1 MKGHQFKSWIF
12 ELREI
17 LREIKNSHYFLDSW
31 TQFNSVGSFIH
42 IFFHQERFIKLFDPR
57 IWSILLS
64 RNSQGSTSNRYFT
77 IKGVILFVVAV
88 LIYRINNRNMVERR
102 NLYLIGLLPIPMNSI
117 GPRNDTLE
125 EAVGSS
131 NINRLIVS
139 LLYLPKGKKISE
151 SCFLNPKE
159 STWVLPITKK
169 CSMPESNWGSR
180 WWRNWIG
187 KKRDSSCKISN
198 ETVAGIEILFKEKDI
213 KYLEFLF
220 VYYMDDP
227 IRKDHDW
234 ELFDRLSLRKR
245 RNIINLNSGPL
256 FEILVK
262 HWICYLMPAFR
273 EKIPIEVEG
282 FFKQQGAG
290 STIQSNDIEHVSHL
304 FSRNRW
310 AISLQNCAQF
320 HMWQFRQDL
329 FVSWGK
335 NPPESDFL
343 RNVSRENLIWLDNVW
358 LVNKDRFFSKV
369 RNVSSNIQ
377 YDSTRSSF
385 VQVRDSS
392 QLKGSSDQ
400 SRDHLDSIS
409 NEDSEYYTLI
419 NQREIQQLKERSI
432 LWDPSFLQT
441 ERTEIESDRFPKCL
455 SGYSSMSRLFTERE
469 KQMINHLLPEEIEEF
484 LGNPTRSVRSF
495 FSDRWSEL
503 HLGSNPTERS
513 TRDQKLLK
521 KQQDLSFVPSRRS
534 ENKEMVNIF
543 KIITYLQN
551 TVSIHPIS
559 SDPGCDMVPKDEP
572 DMDSSN
578 KISFLNKNPFFD
590 LFHLFHDRNRGG
602 YTLHHDF
609 ESEERFQE
617 MADLFTLSITEP
629 DLVYHKGFAFSIDS
643 YGLDQ
648 KQFLNEVF
656 NSRDESKKKSL
667 LVLPPIFYE
676 ENESFYRRIR
686 KKWVRI
692 SCGNDLEDPKPKIV
706 VFASNNIMEAV
717 NQYRLIRNLIQI
729 QYSTYGY
736 IRNVL
741 NRFFL
746 MNRSDRNFEYGIQ
759 RDQIGKDTLNHRT
772 LMKYTINQ
780 HLSNLKKSQKRW
792 FDPLIFIS
800 RTERSMN
807 RDPDAYRYKWSNG
820 SKNFQEHLEH
830 FVSEQKSRFQVVFD
844 RLRINQYSIDWSEV
858 IDKKGLSK
866 PLRFFLSKSL
876 LFLSKLLF
884 FLSNSLPFFFVSF
897 GNIPIHRS
905 EIYIYELKGPN
916 DQLCNQLLE
925 SIGLQIV
932 HLKKWKPFLLD
943 NHDTSQKSK
952 FLINGGTISP
962 FLFNKIPK
970 WMIDSFHT
978 RNNRRKSFDNTD
990 SYFSMIFH
998 DQDNWLNPVKPFH
1011 RSSLISSFYKAN
1023 RLRFLNNPHHF
1034 CFYCNK
1040 RFPFYVEKARINNYD
1055 FTYGQFLN
1063 ILFIRNKIFSL
1074 CVGKKKHAFWGR
1086 DTISP
1091 IESQGSNIFI
1101 PNDFPQSGGDETYNL
1116 YKSFHFPS
1124 RSDPFVRRAI
1134 YSIADISGTPLT
1146 EGQIVNFERTYCQPL
1161 SDMNLSDS
1169 EGKNLHQYLNFN
1181 SNMGLIHTPCSENY
1195 LPSEKRKKRSL
1206 CLKKCVEKGQMY
1218 RTFQRDSAFSTL
1230 SKWNLFQ
1237 TYMPWFL
1244 TSTGYKYLNL
1254 IFLDTFSDL
1263 LPILSSSPKFVSIF
1277 HDIMHGSDISWRI
1290 LQKKWCLPQ
1299 WNLIREI
1306 SSKCLHNLLL
1316 SEEMIDRN
1324 NESPLISTHLR
1335 SPNVRE
1341 FLYSI
1346 LFLLLVAGYLV
1357 RTHLLFVSRASS
1369 ELQTEFEKVKS
1380 LMIPSSMIELRK
1392 LLDRYPTSEP
1402 NSFWLKNLFLVA
1414 LEQLG
1419 DSLEEIRGSASG
1431 GNMLLGGG
1439 PAYGVKSIR
1448 SKKKY
1453 LNINLIDIID
1463 LISIIPNPINR
1474 ITFSRNTRHLSHTSK
1489 EIYSLIRKRKNVNG
1503 DWIDDKIESWVA
1515 NSDSI
1520 DDEEREF
1527 LVQFSTL
1534 TTEKR
1539 IDQILLSLTH
1549 SDHLSKND
1557 SGYQMI
1563 EQPGAIYLRY
1573 LVDIHKKY
1581 LMNYEFNTSCL
1592 AERRIFLAH
1601 YQTITYSQ
1609 TSCGANSFHF
1619 PSHGKPF
1626 SLRLALSP
1634 SRGILVI
1641 GSIGTGRSYLV
1652 KYLATNSYVPF
1663 ITVFLNKFLDNKPKG
1678 FLIDDIDIDDSD
1690 DIDDIDIDDN
1700 DIDDSDDIDASD
1712 DIDRDLDTELELL
1725 TMMNALTMDM
1735 MPEIDRFYI
1744 TLQFELAK
1752 AMSPCI
1758 IWIPNIHDLDVNE
1771 SNYFSLGLLV
1781 NHLSRDCERCSTR
1794 NILVIASTHIPQK
1807 VDPALIA
1814 PNKLNT
1820 CIKIRRLL
1828 IPQQR
1833 KHLFTL
1839 SYTRGFRLEKKMF
1852 HTNGFGSITMGSNAR
1867 DLVALTNEALS
1878 ISITQKKSI
1887 IDTNTIRSVLHRQTW
1902 DLRSQ
1907 VRSVQDHGILFY
1919 QIGRAVAQNVLLSN
1933 CPVDPISIYMKKKSC
1948 NEGDSYLYKWYFE
1961 LGTSMKKLTILLYL
1975 LSCSAGSVAQD
1986 LWSLPGP
1993 DEKNGITSYGLV
2005 ENDSDLVHGLLE
2017 VEGALVGS
2025 SRTEKDCSQF
2035 DNDRV
2040 TLLLR
2045 PEPRNPLDMMQ
2056 NGSCSILDQR
2066 FLYEKYE
2073 SEFEE
2078 GEGEG
2083 ALDPQQI
2090 EEDLFNHIVWAPRI
2104 WRPWGFLFDCIERP
2118 NELGFPY
2125 WSRSFRGKRIIYDE
2139 EDELQENDSEFLQ
2152 SGTMQYQ
2159 TRDRSSKEQGLFRIS
2174 QFIWDPAD
2182 PLFFL
2187 FKDQP
2192 FVSVFSH
2199 RELFADEEMSK
2210 GLLTSQTDP
2219 PTSIYKRW
2227 FIKKTQEKH
2236 FELLINRQRWLRTNS
2251 SLSNGSFRS
2260 NTLSES
2266 YQYLSNLFLSNGT
2279 LLDQMTKTLLRKRWL
2294 FPDEMKIGFME
2305 QEKDFPFLSRKD
2317 MWP

>member
-64 RNSQGSTSNRYFT
+64 RNSQGSISNRYFT
-77 IKGVILFVVAV
+77 IKGVILFVVVV
-88 LIYRINNRNMVERR
+88 LIYRITNRNMVESK

-117 GPRNDTLE
+117 GPKNDTLE
-125 EAVGSS
+125 ESVGSS
-131 NINRLIVS
+131 NIIRLIVS
-139 LLYLPKGKKISE
+139 LLSLPKGKKISE

-169 CSMPESNWGSR
+169 CSIPESNWGSR
-180 WWRNWIG
+180 WWRKWIG
-187 KKRDSSCKISN
+187 KRGDSSCKISN
-198 ETVAGIEILFKEKDI
+198 ETAAGIEILFKEKDL

-227 IRKDHDW
+227 TRKDRDW

-245 RNIINLNSGPL
+245 RNTINLNSGPL

-262 HWICYLMPAFR
+262 RWISYLMSAFR
-273 EKIPIEVEG
+273 EKIPIEAEG

-304 FSRNRW
+304 FSRNKW

-329 FVSWGK
+329 FISWGK
-335 NPPESDFL
+335 ESDFL

-369 RNVSSNIQ
+369 QNVSSNIQ

-385 VQVRDSS
+385 VQVTDSS

-409 NEDSEYYTLI
+409 NEDSEYHTLI

-432 LWDPSFLQT
+432 LLDTSFLQT

-503 HLGSNPTERS
+503 HLGLNPTERS
-513 TRDQKLLK
+513 TRYQKLLK

-590 LFHLFHDRNRGG
+590 LFHLFHFHARNRGG
-602 YTLHHDF
+602 YTLYHDF
-609 ESEERFQE
+609 ELEERFQE

-667 LVLPPIFYE
+667 LVLPLIFYE
-676 ENESFYRRIR
+676 ENESFSRRIR
-686 KKWVRI
+686 KRWVRI
-692 SCGNDLEDPKPKIV
+692 SCGNDLEDPQPKIV
-706 VFASNNIMEAV
+706 IFASNNIMGAV

-729 QYSTYGY
+729 QSSTYGY

-772 LMKYTINQ
+772 IMKYTINQ
-780 HLSNLKKSQKRW
+780 HLSNLKKSQKKW
-792 FDPLIFIS
+792 LDPLILIS

-807 RDPDAYRYKWSNG
+807 RDPDAYRYKGSNG

-830 FVSEQKSRFQVVFD
+830 FVSEQKSHFQVMFD

-858 IDKKGLSK
+858 IDKKDLSK

-884 FLSNSLPFFFVSF
+884 FLSNSLPFFCVSF

-905 EIYIYELKGPN
+905 EIYIYEFKGPD
-916 DQLCNQLLE
+916 DQLCSQLLE

-932 HLKKWKPFLLD
+932 HLKKLKPFLLD
-943 NHDTSQKSK
+943 DHDTSQKSK

-970 WMIDSFHT
+970 WMVDSFHT

-990 SYFSMIFH
+990 SDFSMIFH

-1034 CFYCNK
+1034 CFYCNT
-1040 RFPFYVEKARINNYD
+1040 RFPLSVEKARINNYD

-1074 CVGKKKHAFWGR
+1074 CVGKKKHAFGGR

-1091 IESQGSNIFI
+1091 IESQVSNIFI
-1101 PNDFPQSGGDETYNL
+1101 PNDFPQSGDETYNL
-1116 YKSFHFPS
+1116 YKSFHFLS

-1134 YSIADISGTPLT
+1134 YPIADISGTPLT

-1169 EGKNLHQYLNFN
+1169 EGKNLHQYRNFN
-1181 SNMGLIHTPCSENY
+1181 SNMGLIHTPYSEKD
-1195 LPSEKRKKRSL
+1195 LPSEKRKKRIL

-1263 LPILSSSPKFVSIF
+1263 LPILSSSQKLVSIF
-1277 HDIMHGSDISWRI
+1277 HDIMHGSGISWRI
-1290 LQKKWCLPQ
+1290 LQKNLCLPQ
-1299 WNLIREI
+1299 WNLISEI

-1316 SEEMIDRN
+1316 SEERIHRN

-1341 FLYSI
+1341 FLYST

-1357 RTHLLFVSRASS
+1357 RTHLLFVSRVSS

-1380 LMIPSSMIELRK
+1380 LIIPSSMIELRK

-1402 NSFWLKNLFLVA
+1402 NSFWLKNIFLVA

-1431 GNMLLGGG
+1431 GNMLG

-1448 SKKKY
+1448 SKK
-1453 LNINLIDIID
+1453 LNINLIDIVD
-1463 LISIIPNPINR
+1463 LIPNPINR

-1489 EIYSLIRKRKNVNG
+1489 EIYSLIRKRKKVNG

-1520 DDEEREF
+1520 GDEEREF

-1534 TTEKR
+1534 TTER
-1539 IDQILLSLTH
+1539 GIDQILLSLTH

-1634 SRGILVI
+1634 SRAILVI
-1641 GSIGTGRSYLV
+1641 GSIGSGRSYLV

-1678 FLIDDIDIDDSD
+1678 FLIDDI
-1690 DIDDIDIDDN
+1690 N
-1700 DIDDSDDIDASD
+1700 IDDSDDIDASD
-1712 DIDRDLDTELELL
+1712 DIDCDLDTELELL

-1771 SNYFSLGLLV
+1771 SNYLSLGLLV
-1781 NHLSRDCERCSTR
+1781 NHLSGDCERCSTR

-1839 SYTRGFRLEKKMF
+1839 SYTRGFHLEKKMF
-1852 HTNGFGSITMGSNAR
+1852 HTNGFGSITTGSNAR

-1887 IDTNTIRSVLHRQTW
+1887 IDTNTIRSALYRQTW
-1902 DLRSQ
+1902 YLRSQ

-1919 QIGRAVAQNVLLSN
+1919 QIGRAVAQNVFLSN
-1933 CPVDPISIYMKKKSC
+1933 CPIDPISIYMKKKSC

-2017 VEGALVGS
+2017 VEGALAGS

-2056 NGSCSILDQR
+2056 SGSCSILDQR

-2078 GEGEG
+2078 GEG

-2090 EEDLFNHIVWAPRI
+2090 EEDLFNYIVWAPRI
-2104 WRPWGFLFDCIERP
+2104 WRPWAFLFDCIERP
-2118 NELGFPY
+2118 NQLGFPY
-2125 WSRSFRGKRIIYDE
+2125 WSRPFWGKRIIYDE

-2152 SGTMQYQ
+2152 NGTVQYQ

-2192 FVSVFSH
+2192 PGSVFSH

-2210 GLLTSQTDP
+2210 GLLTSETDP

-2227 FIKKTQEKH
+2227 FIKNTQEKH

-2294 FPDEMKIGFME
+2294 FPDEMKIGFM
-2305 QEKDFPFLSRKD
+2305 
-2317 MWP
+2317 

>member
-1 MKGHQFKSWIF
+1 MKGQQFKLWIF
-12 ELREI
+12 EF
-17 LREIKNSHYFLDSW
+17 REIKNSHYFLDSW
-31 TQFNSVGSFIH
+31 TQFNSLGSFIH
-42 IFFHQERFIKLFDPR
+42 IFFHQERFIKLLDSR

-77 IKGVILFVVAV
+77 IKGVVLFVVAVV
-88 LIYRINNRNMVERR
+88 LIYRINNRKMVERK
-102 NLYLIGLLPIPMNSI
+102 NLYLTGFLPIPMNFI

-125 EAVGSS
+125 ESFGSS

-139 LLYLPKGKKISE
+139 LLYLP
-151 SCFLNPKE
+151 
-159 STWVLPITKK
+159 T
-169 CSMPESNWGSR
+169 
-180 WWRNWIG
+180 
-187 KKRDSSCKISN
+187 
-198 ETVAGIEILFKEKDI
+198 
-213 KYLEFLF
+213 
-220 VYYMDDP
+220 
-227 IRKDHDW
+227 
-234 ELFDRLSLRKR
+234 
-245 RNIINLNSGPL
+245 
-256 FEILVK
+256 
-262 HWICYLMPAFR
+262 
-273 EKIPIEVEG
+273 
-282 FFKQQGAG
+282 
-290 STIQSNDIEHVSHL
+290 
-304 FSRNRW
+304 
-310 AISLQNCAQF
+310 
-320 HMWQFRQDL
+320 
-329 FVSWGK
+329 
-335 NPPESDFL
+335 
-343 RNVSRENLIWLDNVW
+343 
-358 LVNKDRFFSKV
+358 
-369 RNVSSNIQ
+369 
-377 YDSTRSSF
+377 SF
-385 VQVRDSS
+385 VQVTDSS

-400 SRDHLDSIS
+400 SRDHFDSIS
-409 NEDSEYYTLI
+409 NEDSEYHTLI
-419 NQREIQQLKERSI
+419 NQKEIQQ
-432 LWDPSFLQT
+432 P
-441 ERTEIESDRFPKCL
+441 
-455 SGYSSMSRLFTERE
+455 
-469 KQMINHLLPEEIEEF
+469 LPEEIEEF
-484 LGNPTRSVRSF
+484 LGNPTRSIRSF

-503 HLGSNPTERS
+503 HMGSNPIERS

-521 KQQDLSFVPSRRS
+521 KEQDVSFVPSRRS
-534 ENKEMVNIF
+534 ENKEIVNIF

-559 SDPGCDMVPKDEP
+559 SDPGCDMVPKDEL

-578 KISFLNKNPFFD
+578 KISFLNKNPFIY
-590 LFHLFHDRNRGG
+590 LFHLFHDRNRRG

-656 NSRDESKKKSL
+656 NSRDESKKKYL

-676 ENESFYRRIR
+676 ENDSFYRRIR
-686 KKWVRI
+686 KKWVRT
-692 SCGNDLEDPKPKIV
+692 SPGNDLEDPKQKIV

-729 QYSTYGY
+729 QYYRY

-746 MNRSDRNFEYGIQ
+746 MNRSDRDLEYGIQ
-759 RDQIGKDTLNHRT
+759 RDQIGNDTLNHRT
-772 LMKYTINQ
+772 IMKYTINQ
-780 HLSNLKKSQKRW
+780 HLSNFKKGQKKW
-792 FDPLIFIS
+792 FDPLILIS

-807 RDPDAYRYKWSNG
+807 RDPNAYRYKWSNG
-820 SKNFQEHLEH
+820 SKNFQEH
-830 FVSEQKSRFQVVFD
+830 FISEQKSHFHFQVVFD

-858 IDKKGLSK
+858 IDKKDWSK
-866 PLRFFLSKSL
+866 SLRFFLSKL
-876 LFLSKLLF
+876 LVFLSKFLL

-905 EIYIYELKGPN
+905 EIHIYELKGPN
-916 DQLCNQLLE
+916 DRLCNQLLE

-932 HLKKWKPFLLD
+932 HLKKLKPFLLD
-943 NHDTSQKSK
+943 DHYTSQKSK

-990 SYFSMIFH
+990 SYFSMISH

-1011 RSSLISSFYKAN
+1011 RSSLISSFYKAT

-1040 RFPFYVEKARINNYD
+1040 RFPFYVDYVEKARINNYD

-1074 CVGKKKHAFWGR
+1074 CVGKKKHAFLER

-1091 IESQGSNIFI
+1091 IESQVSNIFI
-1101 PNDFPQSGGDETYNL
+1101 PNDFPQSGDERYNL
-1116 YKSFHFPS
+1116 YKSFHFPI

-1181 SNMGLIHTPCSENY
+1181 SNMGLIHTPCSEKY
-1195 LPSEKRKKRSL
+1195 LPSEKRKKQSL
-1206 CLKKCVEKGQMY
+1206 CLKKCLEKGQMY

-1237 TYMPWFL
+1237 TYMPWFF

-1254 IFLDTFSDL
+1254 LFLDTFSDL
-1263 LPILSSSPKFVSIF
+1263 LPILSSSQKFVSIF
-1277 HDIMHGSDISWRI
+1277 YHIMHRSDRSWRI
-1290 LQKKWCLPQ
+1290 LRKKLWKTQ
-1299 WNLIREI
+1299 WNQISEI
-1306 SSKCLHNLLL
+1306 SSKCLPNLLL
-1316 SEEMIDRN
+1316 SEEMIHRN
-1324 NESPLISTHLR
+1324 NESPSISTHLR

-1346 LFLLLVAGYLV
+1346 LFLLLIAVYLV
-1357 RTHLLFVSRASS
+1357 RTHLLFVSRAYS

-1380 LMIPSSMIELRK
+1380 LMIPSYMIELRK
-1392 LLDRYPTSEP
+1392 LLDRYPTYER

-1419 DSLEEIRGSASG
+1419 DSLEEIWGSASG
-1431 GNMLLGGG
+1431 SG

-1448 SKKKY
+1448 SKKKDW
-1453 LNINLIDIID
+1453 NINLIN

-1474 ITFSRNTRHLSHTSK
+1474 IAFSRNTRHLSHTSK
-1489 EIYSLIRKRKNVNG
+1489 EIYSLIRKNVNG
-1503 DWIDDKIESWVA
+1503 DWIDDKIQSWVW

-1520 DDEEREF
+1520 DDKEREF

-1563 EQPGAIYLRY
+1563 EQPGVIYLRY
-1573 LVDIHKKY
+1573 LVDIQKKY

-1592 AERRIFLAH
+1592 AERRTFLAH
-1601 YQTITYSQ
+1601 YQTITHSQ

-1634 SRGILVI
+1634 GILVI

-1652 KYLATNSYVPF
+1652 KYLATNSYLPF
-1663 ITVFLNKFLDNKPKG
+1663 ITVFLNKFRDNKPK
-1678 FLIDDIDIDDSD
+1678 FIDDSDSDDDSDDIDDSGDIDDSD
-1690 DIDDIDIDDN
+1690 DID
-1700 DIDDSDDIDASD
+1700 
-1712 DIDRDLDTELELL
+1712 RDLDIDTELELL
-1725 TMMNALTMDM
+1725 TMMNALTMEM
-1735 MPEIDRFYI
+1735 KLEIDQFYI
-1744 TLQFELAK
+1744 TFQFELVK

-1758 IWIPNIHDLDVNE
+1758 IWIPNIHDLYVNK
-1771 SNYFSLGLLV
+1771 SSHLSFGLLV
-1781 NHLSRDCERCSTR
+1781 NYLYRDFERCSTT
-1794 NILVIASTHIPQK
+1794 NILVIASTHIPKK

-1820 CIKIRRLL
+1820 CIKIRSLL

-1833 KHLFTL
+1833 KHFFTL
-1839 SYTRGFRLEKKMF
+1839 SYTRGFHLEKKMF
-1852 HTNGFGSITMGSNAR
+1852 HTNGFGSITMGSNVR

-1878 ISITQKKSI
+1878 ISITQRKSI
-1887 IDTNTIRSVLHRQTW
+1887 IDTNIIRSALHRQTW

-1919 QIGRAVAQNVLLSN
+1919 QIGRALAQNVLLSN
-1933 CPVDPISIYMKKKSC
+1933 CSIDPISIYMKKKSC
-1948 NEGDSYLYKWYFE
+1948 NEGGSYLYNWYFKLE
-1961 LGTSMKKLTILLYL
+1961 TSMKKLTILLYL
-1975 LSCSAGSVAQD
+1975 LSCSAGSVVQD

-2005 ENDSDLVHGLLE
+2005 ENDSHLVHGLLE
-2017 VEGALVGS
+2017 VEGALFGS
-2025 SRTEKDCSQF
+2025 SWTEKDCSRF

-2045 PEPRNPLDMMQ
+2045 PEPRIPLDMIQ
-2056 NGSCSILDQR
+2056 NGSSSIVDQI
-2066 FLYEKYE
+2066 FLYQKYE

-2078 GEGEG
+2078 GEGV
-2083 ALDPQQI
+2083 LDPQQI

-2104 WRPWGFLFDCIERP
+2104 WSPWGFLFDCIERP
-2118 NELGFPY
+2118 NELGVPY
-2125 WSRSFRGKRIIYDE
+2125 WARSFRGKRIIYDE

-2152 SGTMQYQ
+2152 SGTVQYQ
-2159 TRDRSSKEQGLFRIS
+2159 TRDRSSKEQGFFLIN

-2187 FKDQP
+2187 FQDHP

-2199 RELFADEEMSK
+2199 REFFADEEMAK
-2210 GLLTSQTDP
+2210 GLLTSQRAF
-2219 PTSIYKRW
+2219 PTSLEKRW
-2227 FIKKTQEKH
+2227 FINIKNTQEKYL
-2236 FELLINRQRWLRTNS
+2236 ELLIHRQRWLRTRTNS
-2251 SLSNGSFRS
+2251 SLSKSNGFFRS

-2294 FPDEMKIGFME
+2294 FPDEMK
-2305 QEKDFPFLSRKD
+2305 
-2317 MWP
+2317 